1 MDINQKIEDKI
12 YEEALAFPLS
22 RFLKSDGSINTRK
35 LKGLHPDFYQ
45 DALNLI
51 FIRRAYDAHGKF
63 FGYREV
69 KFSTLRQYVKIYCP
83 DHDDFFLQMAG
94 THLAGH
100 GCPLCAHKV
109 IDRVT
114 EVGTYTVPCSFHKYL
129 VDEDR
134 IIWYN
139 NHKKLEMEL
148 KNESFE

>member
-1 MDINQKIEDKI
+1 MQKLINEKLL
-12 YEEALAFPLS
+12 EEAQAFPLNK
-22 RFLKSDGSINTRK
+22 FLKSDGSINTRK

-51 FIRRAYDAHGKF
+51 FIRRAVEAHGGLF
-63 FGYREV
+63 FGYEEV
-69 KFSTLRQYVKIYCP
+69 KFSTMRQYVKIYCY
-83 DHDDFFLQMAG
+83 DHAGWFLQMAG

-100 GCPLCAHKV
+100 GCHICAHRV
-109 IDRVT
+109 VDRVT

-148 KNESFE
+148 KK